1 MGSTRAKCKLGCCYF
16 HGEGMELDLGTAAY
30 WFWQAANEDDREA
43 QALIGMCFEFGYGV
57 KKNLK
62 EAEKWYSLAAE
73 KGDEASKE
81 RLKKL

>member
-1 MGSTRAKCKLGCCYF
+1 MQSLKNKILR
-16 HGEGMELDLGTAAY
+16 GEGIELDLGTAAY

-73 KGDEASKE
+73 KGMNFPKSD
-81 RLKKL
+81 